1 MGERAGGA
9 LGDITVIDMT
19 TARSGPTCTRQLADM
34 GADVIRV
41 VDPRRGDIGG
51 SDGANLGRAKRSVAI
66 DLRVPEGRHAFDV
79 LVERA
84 DVFVENM
91 RPAVKTR
98 LGIGPEVLCAR
109 HPRLVYASLS
119 GFGQT
124 GPIADRAGVDQIAQG
139 MSGVMSVTG
148 PPGTGPWRVGIAIS
162 DSAAGTFL
170 TQGVLAALYAR
181 ERTGRGQWVHTSL
194 LESMLNLMDFQAC
207 RWLTDGEV
215 PAQSGNDHPTFFPM
229 GTYRC
234 ADGHVNIA
242 GLKSIDVF
250 LDALGL
256 GPLLDDARF
265 ATNDGRRAHRDEF
278 TAACQE
284 RLGAMTVGECV
295 ERMAAADIPAGPVLT
310 LDAVFDDPQ
319 VRHLAMVETR
329 DDPEGRPVALL
340 RHPVTLVDTPTAIGD
355 GPHAAGADTEAVL
368 RQFGVDGETI
378 AAWTAAGGVGLGA
391 ESTRWLE

>member
-1 MGERAGGA
+1 
-9 LGDITVIDMT
+9 
-19 TARSGPTCTRQLADM
+19 
-34 GADVIRV
+34 
-41 VDPRRGDIGG
+41 
-51 SDGANLGRAKRSVAI
+51 
-66 DLRVPEGRHAFDV
+66 
-79 LVERA
+79 
-84 DVFVENM
+84 
-91 RPAVKTR
+91 
-98 LGIGPEVLCAR
+98 
-109 HPRLVYASLS
+109 
-119 GFGQT
+119 
-124 GPIADRAGVDQIAQG
+124 
-139 MSGVMSVTG
+139 
-148 PPGTGPWRVGIAIS
+148 
-162 DSAAGTFL
+162 
-170 TQGVLAALYAR
+170 
-181 ERTGRGQWVHTSL
+181 
-194 LESMLNLMDFQAC
+194 
-207 RWLTDGEV
+207 
-215 PAQSGNDHPTFFPM
+215 
-229 GTYRC
+229 
-234 ADGHVNIA
+234 VNIA

-256 GPLLDDARF
+256 GPLLDDPRF

-378 AAWTAAGGVGLGA
+378 AAWTAAGGVALGA